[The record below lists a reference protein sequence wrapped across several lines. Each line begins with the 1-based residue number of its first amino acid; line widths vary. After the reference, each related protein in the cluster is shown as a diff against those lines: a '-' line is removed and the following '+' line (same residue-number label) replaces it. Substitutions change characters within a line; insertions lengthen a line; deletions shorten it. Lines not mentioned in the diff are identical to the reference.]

1 VHDPIYAVYPILVS
15 SKSDR
20 IICCGKGTVL
30 IKKLPFSTKI
40 FWGFGQIG
48 EGVKNAAFASYLL
61 FYYNQILGVSATLTA
76 LALAIAV
83 FFDAITDPLAGS
95 VSDKFES
102 RWGRRHPFMF
112 ASAAP
117 LGITLFLLFSPP
129 ADMSEIFYFVWVL
142 FFAVA
147 VRTFLTLYHVP
158 HLALGAEIAPDY
170 EDRNTLFGTGLFF
183 GAFGGYGFIFL
194 MLALVFTPQPDL
206 PNGLYNAAG
215 YPIMAGTAGVIA
227 FLAIM
232 LCVWGT
238 RKEIPKMSKVVPA
251 TEPLSPGRLFRELK
265 VAFSSPS
272 YRSIFFGLMLGT
284 VVTSVEGTLQAF
296 MGVHFWGLETT
307 ELKWIPLTIAAGLP
321 FGAVLGAYL
330 VRFMDKKWCLIV
342 PAALT
347 TINVNV
353 LIVLRLLG
361 VLPENGDPLILQLL
375 LINVFISAIIAPSIF
390 ITINSMFADISDEI
404 ELMTGRRQEGII
416 YSARAFAAKAAV
428 ALGTIVG
435 GIILDVIQFPE
446 NAVPGE
452 VSAEVVFNLG
462 FAQGP
467 GTSIFSFL
475 GLLLY
480 FRYRLSRQRHQEIL
494 AELDRKRAFEH

>member
-1 VHDPIYAVYPILVS
+1 MLS
-15 SKSDR
+15 N
-20 IICCGKGTVL
+20 
-30 IKKLPFSTKI
+30 KLPFGTKI
-40 FWGFGQIG
+40 FWGFGQVG
-48 EGVKNAAFASYLL
+48 EGVKNAAFNSYLL

-83 FFDAITDPLAGS
+83 FFDAISDPIAGS
-95 VSDKFES
+95 VSDKFQS
-102 RWGRRHPFMF
+102 KWGRRHPFMF

-117 LGITLFLLFSPP
+117 LAITLFLLFFPP
-129 ADMSEIFYFVWVL
+129 ADMSENFYFGWVL
-142 FFAVA
+142 FFAIA

-170 EDRNTLFGTGLFF
+170 EDRNSLFGVGLFF
-183 GAFGGYGFIFL
+183 SAFGGYGFAFM
-194 MLALVFTPQPDL
+194 MLAVVFTPQADL

-215 YPIMAGTAGVIA
+215 YPVMAATAGIIA
-227 FLAIM
+227 FLSIL

-238 RKEIPKMSKVVPA
+238 RKEIPKMSPVVPA
-251 TEPLSPGRLFRELK
+251 TEPLSPSRLYKELK
-265 VAFSSPS
+265 VAFTSPS

-284 VVTSVEGTLQAF
+284 VVTSVETTLNAF
-296 MGVHFWGLETT
+296 MGVHFWELETT
-307 ELKWIPLTIAAGLP
+307 QLKWIPLAVAAGLP

-330 VRFMDKKWCLIV
+330 VRILDKKWCLII

-347 TINVNV
+347 IINVNV

-361 VLPENGDPLILQLL
+361 VLPENGDPMILPLL
-375 LINVFISAIIAPSIF
+375 LTNVFITGIIAPPIF

-404 ELMTGRRQEGII
+404 ELVTGRRQEGII
-416 YSARAFAAKAAV
+416 YSARAFALKAAV

-435 GIILDVIQFPE
+435 GVILDLIQFPE
-446 NAVPGE
+446 NAMPGE
-452 VSAEVVFNLG
+452 VSPDVVFNLG

-480 FRYRLSRQRHQEIL
+480 FRYRLTRQKHREIL
-494 AELDRKRAFEH
+494 EELTVKKPTG